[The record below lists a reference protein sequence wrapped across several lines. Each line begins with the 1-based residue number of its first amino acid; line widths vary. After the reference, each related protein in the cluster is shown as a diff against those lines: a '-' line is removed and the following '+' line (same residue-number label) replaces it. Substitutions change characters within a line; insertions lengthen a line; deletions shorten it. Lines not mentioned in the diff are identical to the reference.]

1 MVIELGTSRVGFV
14 VPKHGQTAVRRNL
27 LKRRLRDWAR
37 LEMLPR
43 LGTNNGVQAIDVVI
57 RARQPAYRAPEP
69 ALRQDFDRLVA
80 AVTRFAATRR

>member
-1 MVIELGTSRVGFV
+1 MAIELGTSRVGFV

-43 LGTNNGVQAIDVVI
+43 LGTNDVQAIDVVI
-57 RARQPAYRAPEP
+57 RALHPAYRASKP

-80 AVTRFAATRR
+80 GVMRFAATRK